1 MHAEAYEGVAERVGM
16 DTEPDVGMG
25 GTIRADDHGRRYF
38 AGRFDLCA
46 RLCASVVLVLL
57 GACTLAV
64 VEVELE

>member
-1 MHAEAYEGVAERVGM
+1 MHAEAYEGVAERVGI

-25 GTIRADDHGRRYF
+25 GMVRADDHGRRYT
-38 AGRFDLCA
+38 AGRIGLCA
-46 RLCASVVLVLL
+46 RLCASVVLALL